1 MNKKNVALSDSRD
14 SEDIDSGRER
24 GGNVRGRALF
34 RGRGNVRGRGN
45 LSSDKQRQTNNERG
59 ARGGR
64 GRGMVQVPG
73 LSGESTFAQGTSSN
87 LPVITYSKVAD
98 YYQKLRTPKQRQ
110 SKDSSAECGDA
121 AIGYVRIKRSKV
133 NCIVDARIT
142 PETSVN
148 NTPYFVSVTV
158 DEVNKDVTS
167 ASCNCQAS
175 MINCKHQTALIF
187 WLLRRSEEPS
197 PTEIACYW
205 KKSILSTVK
214 NVKTKT
220 VDELSKHSTVLAG
233 ASNTLLEEFIELGKE
248 TNASAGVIRYSQ
260 YGARETGYMDHFML
274 SFVERFAK
282 EPTCSDFLTY
292 CSQQMSDH
300 FCKKVFHETK
310 EQSEKNQW
318 YYLRFGRITA
328 SRIFEVS
335 RCDTLDGSLV
345 DAIMGSRGSKGNVAT
360 MRGQKLEKEIFD
372 LLKSKKNWTIEKS
385 GILLSGDVP
394 IFGASPD
401 AISDEFIFEIKC
413 PSKQKTISHYIEN
426 GLQMAMSGRSKG
438 ILVVADPD
446 FEKNQKFTETLVDFN
461 KDDLE

>member
-1 MNKKNVALSDSRD
+1 MNKKIVALSDSRG
-14 SEDIDSGRER
+14 SEDIDSGRGR

-34 RGRGNVRGRGN
+34 RGRDNVRGRGN

-64 GRGMVQVPG
+64 GGRGRGMVQ
-73 LSGESTFAQGTSSN
+73 
-87 LPVITYSKVAD
+87 VAD
-98 YYQKLRTPKQRQ
+98 YYQKLRTPEQRQ
-110 SKDSSAECGDA
+110 SKDSRSASAEYGDA

-220 VDELSKHSTVLAG
+220 VDELSKHSTVLVG
-233 ASNTLLEEFIELGKE
+233 ASNTLLEECIELGKE

-260 YGARETGYMDHFML
+260 YGARETGYMDYFML

-345 DAIMGSRGSKGNVAT
+345 DAIMGSRGFKGNVAT

-385 GILLSGDVP
+385 GILLSGDMP

-426 GLQMAMSGRSKG
+426 GVLKKKFISKCSCKW
-438 ILVVADPD
+438 L
-446 FEKNQKFTETLVDFN
+446 
-461 KDDLE
+461 